1 MSAPTTTSVTELANG
16 AAGLVVVV
24 SGVLAGVARS
34 FAILCGFSAAAVER
48 ATAIGFLAGAAL
60 AMAMLGLEGTGR

>member
-1 MSAPTTTSVTELANG
+1 MSPPAASVTELANG

-34 FAILCGFSAAAVER
+34 FAILSGFSASAVER

-60 AMAMLGLEGTGR
+60 AMTMLGLEVAAR